1 MKKVLIIEDKAKS
14 IIFKNR
20 KVRTPVELIVSDS
33 ELKALKVKMKMADIQ
48 NWKVGV
54 IKKEEKSEI
63 IDYDYEEPK
72 EVIVEEL
79 ETEPKTTLEKLMKTG
94 EGE

>member
-20 KVRTPVELIVSDS
+20 KVRTPVKLIVSDS
-33 ELKALKVKMKMADIQ
+33 ELKALKVKMKMAAIQ
-48 NWKVGV
+48 NWKVGA

-94 EGE
+94 ESE